1 MIKVLAGASGCC
13 QKYDNDKK
21 FNLSNIE
28 TFHITNGN
36 QPYGRNFEVISNTM
50 TWLTGLRVIG
60 DDMYISNRGNDND
73 YDTNNV
79 YVAKLA
85 IDNTDGLYDQQSS
98 PISFTSCDG
107 FGLDPTGTNIILT
120 DFNGGGVQSATIAP
134 YDPLYPTLLDIS
146 LTGSKKLSQ
155 TGIRAVTWN
164 NDGTKYFLGYAS
176 TLRQFTTL
184 MPWQTS
190 SSDTE
195 GTSKTLSFSAVS
207 DILFNSDGTK
217 IWLSQHSGYIHEYTL
232 SSAFDTA
239 STWTLVKTVDLRS
252 YFDNRNTSPSQTG
265 SDATPWISGIS
276 WNDDGTKLYV
286 LTLWG
291 VTKNSEI
298 ANTPSPQ
305 YINGVDGYDLGATPP
320 VTENTCP
327 VIEFRRK

>member
-28 TFHITNGN
+28 TFHITNAN

-50 TWLTGLRVIG
+50 TWLTGLRIIG
-60 DDMYISNRGNDND
+60 EDMYISNRGNNND
-73 YDTNNV
+73 SDTDNV

-85 IDNTDGLYDQQSS
+85 IDNTDGLYDQRSS
-98 PISFTSCDG
+98 AISFTSCDG
-107 FGLDPTGTNIILT
+107 FDFDPTGTYMIIT
-120 DFNGGGVQSATIAP
+120 DFHGGGVRSAELSTAF
-134 YDPLYPTLLDIS
+134 DLSTLS
-146 LTGSKKLSQ
+146 LTGSKKLST

-184 MPWQTS
+184 TPWTTS

-195 GTSKTLSFSAVS
+195 GTSKTLSFSAIS

-217 IWLSQHSGYIHEYTL
+217 IWLSQHTGYIHEYTL

-239 STWTLVKTVDLRS
+239 STWTLVKTINLTS
-252 YFDNRNTSPSQTG
+252 YFGNRNTSPSQIA
-265 SDATPWISGIS
+265 SDATPWLSGIS
-276 WNDDGTKLYV
+276 WNDDGTKLYA

-305 YINGVDGYDLGATPP
+305 YINGVDGYNIVTTPFT
-320 VTENTCP
+320 TENTCP
-327 VIEFRRK
+327 VVEFRRK